1 MAYEVIEKTLISSK
15 PKRKRALQ
23 SCNRLL
29 KSVAVSQCV
38 SIWFLYSFSSDFH
51 VSFFKIFLLIL
62 SIYCTA
68 FSFHFDL
75 IFVQFPIDRACV
87 PVSEC
92 VQRSRQMF
100 RRNVCFDF
108 HSAVHEKWRCIGIV
122 MACCF
127 TDFLWFFFDS
137 SLYFS
142 VSLSPRL
149 SLSLSLSLYLSIYL
163 SIHLSLYLLRFL
175 FPHIVS

>member
-1 MAYEVIEKTLISSK
+1 MCFYLIS
-15 PKRKRALQ
+15 LF
-23 SCNRLL
+23 
-29 KSVAVSQCV
+29 VFV
-38 SIWFLYSFSSDFH
+38 WFPRFF
-51 VSFFKIFLLIL
+51 FFKFFLLIL

-122 MACCF
+122 MTCCF

-142 VSLSPRL
+142 VCLSPRL

-163 SIHLSLYLLRFL
+163 SIYPSITVSFAIP
-175 FPHIVS
+175 FPTHRQLEWESRIPAAFVNVRRNKKKIK